1 MQFRTLKKKHGGG
14 RYPRRKPCDKFDPPH
29 RLQHRKNVN
38 PKSKKAPRLDREA
51 LLAKGFAQPLKDD
64 FDSKLHV
71 EWFAGTN
78 PRCALEV
85 AGSVSHL
92 AESAGCGALK
102 RVSRSRAWLAR
113 TGTRGH
119 GSKPVGKVDS
129 VGEVEHL
136 RAKLD
141 FDPLSNGD
149 VLEHRKVYIDEPR
162 TIELIPGNVAART
175 SPYTCRAGC
184 NRRREH
190 TRRGKRSRVNPL
202 LPWDRFV
209 EIMRDALEGVADQ
222 IQTRADF
229 VIRLSSVEFPH
240 TAQLPAVHDVT

>member
-1 MQFRTLKKKHGGG
+1 MGVLGVSPSSLPTPHYPLSLFFSNSCALFCTFLHFRKSQPVCFHAIPHSLQKKKRHGGG

-51 LLAKGFAQPLKDD
+51 LLAKGLRQPLEDD
-64 FDSKLHV
+64 LYSELHV

-119 GSKPVGKVDS
+119 
-129 VGEVEHL
+129 
-136 RAKLD
+136 
-141 FDPLSNGD
+141 
-149 VLEHRKVYIDEPR
+149 
-162 TIELIPGNVAART
+162 
-175 SPYTCRAGC
+175 
-184 NRRREH
+184 
-190 TRRGKRSRVNPL
+190 
-202 LPWDRFV
+202 
-209 EIMRDALEGVADQ
+209 
-222 IQTRADF
+222 
-229 VIRLSSVEFPH
+229 SS
-240 TAQLPAVHDVT
+240 